1 MSSDFALKVRVQ
13 PPRPTAP
20 RTTDSSA
27 IDPSPQPNQHQI
39 GLCIFSRDWWIMIPT
54 EGVMGKIMPVALF
67 HLEENDNGGSSQNSW
82 TKGPAR

>member
-1 MSSDFALKVRVQ
+1 
-13 PPRPTAP
+13 
-20 RTTDSSA
+20 
-27 IDPSPQPNQHQI
+27 
-39 GLCIFSRDWWIMIPT
+39 MIPT